1 MGALWHPFSDMGA
14 IESGG
19 EFVITR
25 GEGVRVFDDGGR
37 SYLDA
42 TAGLWFANVGHGR
55 TELADAAAAQL
66 RKIATLQHVRQLHQR
81 RHQRVGRAVGG
92 PCPGTGLEGLPDL
105 RGLGLD
111 RYRRQDRPSLLGRA
125 WRAESHDHDRQAEGV
140 SRDALRG
147 HLARWAGT
155 QHRRLRGP
163 GPGDRARR
171 LGRCGRTCAR
181 AIERLGPD
189 NVAGFFCEPVLG
201 AGGVYPPPVGYLEAA
216 RKICADYEVLFVADE
231 VITGYGRIGGAW
243 FASTRF
249 GLDPDMV
256 ISAKGLSSGYAP
268 VGAVLVAPAV
278 AEPFFRPGAG
288 VWFRHGYTYS
298 GHAMCAAVAL
308 ANLELIEREGLL
320 RGGRPAGDHPRADAV
335 PVGRARRGA
344 RGALRHRCAGGRAA
358 GGPGGCA
365 DAGGAA
371 AGGGGRDARGRRGRH
386 PDLTGVRDDRCR
398 GRRAGCGHRAGGR
411 PALTVSTAAA
421 HAPRQAR
428 PVSLPV
434 CCSRRP
440 SPRC

>member
-66 RKIATLQHVRQLHQR
+66 RKIAHFSTFGDYTNDVTNALAERLAALAPVPGSKVFLTSGGSDSIDTAAKIARRYWVERGEPSRTIMIGRQKAYHGMHYAGTSLGGLAPNTDGYGVLVPETAHV
-81 RHQRVGRAVGG
+81 AWDDAD
-92 PCPGTGLEGLPDL
+92 DL
-105 RGLGLD
+105 RA
-111 RYRRQDRPSLLGRA
+111 S
-125 WRAESHDHDRQAEGV
+125 
-140 SRDALRG
+140 
-147 HLARWAGT
+147 
-155 QHRRLRGP
+155 
-163 GPGDRARR
+163 
-171 LGRCGRTCAR
+171 
-181 AIERLGPD
+181 IERLGPD

-320 RGGRPAGDHPRADAV
+320 QEAARLETTLARTLSPLAGHDAVREVRCGTGALAAVQLEAPADAPMLV
-335 PVGRARRGA
+335 RLLREEGVATRAVGAGGIQISPALVMTDAEVDELAAAIGRA
-344 RGALRHRCAGGRAA
+344 
-358 GGPGGCA
+358 
-365 DAGGAA
+365 
-371 AGGGGRDARGRRGRH
+371 
-386 PDLTGVRDDRCR
+386 VDR
-398 GRRAGCGHRAGGR
+398 
-411 PALTVSTAAA
+411 L
-421 HAPRQAR
+421 
-428 PVSLPV
+428 
-434 CCSRRP
+434 
-440 SPRC
+440 

>member
-66 RKIATLQHVRQLHQR
+66 RKIAHFSTFGDYTNDVTNALAERLAALAPVPGSKVFLTSGGSDSIDTAAKIARRYWVERGEPSRTIMIGRQKAYHGMHYAGTSLGGLAPNTDGYGVLVPEIAHV
-81 RHQRVGRAVGG
+81 AWDDAD
-92 PCPGTGLEGLPDL
+92 DL
-105 RGLGLD
+105 RT
-111 RYRRQDRPSLLGRA
+111 S
-125 WRAESHDHDRQAEGV
+125 
-140 SRDALRG
+140 
-147 HLARWAGT
+147 
-155 QHRRLRGP
+155 
-163 GPGDRARR
+163 
-171 LGRCGRTCAR
+171 
-181 AIERLGPD
+181 IERLGPD

-268 VGAVLVAPAV
+268 VGAVLVAPVV

-288 VWFRHGYTYS
+288 VWLRHGYTYS

-320 RGGRPAGDHPRADAV
+320 EEAARLETTLARTLSPLAGHDAVREVRCGTGALAAVQLEAPADAPMLV
-335 PVGRARRGA
+335 GLLREEGVATRAVGAGGIQISPAFVMTDAEVDELAAAIGRA
-344 RGALRHRCAGGRAA
+344 
-358 GGPGGCA
+358 
-365 DAGGAA
+365 
-371 AGGGGRDARGRRGRH
+371 
-386 PDLTGVRDDRCR
+386 VDR
-398 GRRAGCGHRAGGR
+398 
-411 PALTVSTAAA
+411 L
-421 HAPRQAR
+421 
-428 PVSLPV
+428 
-434 CCSRRP
+434 
-440 SPRC
+440 